1 MEFSWTRDRTCVSCI
16 GRQMLKR
23 WTIKDVLLTVK
34 KYLEPPA
41 LRTVP
46 DTLMFNKYSLN
57 ELSIF
62 VVCLSTESL
71 FHYLNSSSNLQ
82 AQTLYYNSDTILW
95 FFKCVDK
102 NYIHIQIWSYI
113 IETLFVC
120 LFVCL
125 FVDPLQAFPLAN
137 QCENSGCQC
146 SMLVKMVNWSQL
158 LPWNSS

>member
-1 MEFSWTRDRTCVSCI
+1 MEFSWTRDWTCVSCI

-41 LRTVP
+41 LCTVP
-46 DTLMFNKYSLN
+46 DTLMFNKNSLN

-62 VVCLSTESL
+62 VSWVQN
-71 FHYLNSSSNLQ
+71 HYLNSSSNLQ

-95 FFKCVDK
+95 LFKCVDK

-113 IETLFVC
+113 IES

-137 QCENSGCQC
+137 QCENSGCQ
-146 SMLVKMVNWSQL
+146 SSILVKMVNWSQL